1 MVFILEQVFGVRLA
15 RGGLGGMLVFA
26 AIFGFGGAL
35 ISLALSKWTAKR
47 MMGVRVIDGAAI
59 GRWSD
64 GCSARFNAWRVRRD
78 IGMPEVGIFDAEE
91 MNAFATGARR
101 NAALVAVSTG
111 LLRSMSRPQIEAVL
125 GHEISHVANG
135 DMVTLALLQGVL
147 NTFVIF
153 LARIIGGIVD
163 RALFK
168 NDREESG
175 IGFFLTTLVAQIV
188 LGIFASMIVSWY
200 SRRREFRADRGGA
213 DLAGTGSMIGALQVL
228 KQSHGEPMPP
238 QMQAFGI
245 NTGRADGF
253 MRLFMS
259 HPPLDERIAAL
270 QSQEVQMTP
279 ENEIM
284 VEPPAALRV
293 GRELSRWFGN
303 SDLAAR
309 TNEAA
314 LLAKLRPPCRLGAGR
329 ALPADACCLSRRHLG
344 GLQLDARSW

>member
-1 MVFILEQVFGVRLA
+1 MKRIFLFIVTNLAVLALLTLVVFILEQVFGVRLA

-47 MMGVRVIDGAAI
+47 MMGVRLITAPQTDAE
-59 GRWSD
+59 RWLFATVQRLA
-64 GCSARFNAWRVRRD
+64 GQAQ

-153 LARIIGGIVD
+153 LSRIIGNIVD

-175 IGFFLTTLVAQIV
+175 IGFFLTTLVAQII

-213 DLAGTGSMIGALQVL
+213 DLAGTGSMIGALQAL
-228 KQSHGEPMPP
+228 KQSLGNATAE
-238 QMQAFGI
+238 
-245 NTGRADGF
+245 
-253 MRLFMS
+253 
-259 HPPLDERIAAL
+259 EK
-270 QSQEVQMTP
+270 EK
-279 ENEIM
+279 
-284 VEPPAALRV
+284 PAKRRKV
-293 GRELSRWFGN
+293 
-303 SDLAAR
+303 
-309 TNEAA
+309 
-314 LLAKLRPPCRLGAGR
+314 AGKR
-329 ALPADACCLSRRHLG
+329 
-344 GLQLDARSW
+344 

>member
-1 MVFILEQVFGVRLA
+1 MKRIFLFLVTNLAVLALLSVVIFIVERAFGVRLA
-15 RGGLGGMLVFA
+15 GGGLGGLLVFA
-26 AIFGFGGAL
+26 AICGFGGAL

-47 MMGVRVIDGAAI
+47 MMGVRVITAPQSDVERWLVGAVK
-59 GRWSD
+59 
-64 GCSARFNAWRVRRD
+64 RFAD
-78 IGMPEVGIFDAEE
+78 QAQIGMPEVGIFDAEE

-101 NAALVAVSTG
+101 NAALVAVSSG
-111 LLRSMSRPQIEAVL
+111 LLRSMSRAQIEAVL
-125 GHEISHVANG
+125 GHEITHVANG

-168 NDREESG
+168 NEREESG
-175 IGFFLTTLVAQIV
+175 IGFFLTTMVAQIV
-188 LGIFASMIVSWY
+188 LGILASMIVSWY

-213 DLAGTGSMIGALQVL
+213 NLAGTGSMISALQVL

-245 NTGRADGF
+245 NTGGTGGF

-270 QSQEVQMTP
+270 QSST
-279 ENEIM
+279 
-284 VEPPAALRV
+284 
-293 GRELSRWFGN
+293 G
-303 SDLAAR
+303 
-309 TNEAA
+309 
-314 LLAKLRPPCRLGAGR
+314 
-329 ALPADACCLSRRHLG
+329 
-344 GLQLDARSW
+344 

>member
-1 MVFILEQVFGVRLA
+1 MKRIFLFVVTNLAVLALLSLIVFIVEQAFGVRLA
-15 RGGLGGMLVFA
+15 GGGLGGLLVFA

-47 MMGVRVIDGAAI
+47 MMGVRVITAPQSEVE
-59 GRWSD
+59 RWLVGTVKRLAD
-64 GCSARFNAWRVRRD
+64 QAQ
-78 IGMPEVGIFDAEE
+78 IGMPEVGIFDADE

-101 NAALVAVSTG
+101 NAALVAVSSG
-111 LLRSMSRPQIEAVL
+111 LLRSMSRAQIEAVL
-125 GHEISHVANG
+125 GHEITHVANG

-168 NDREESG
+168 NEREESG
-175 IGFFLTTLVAQIV
+175 IGIFLTTMVAQIV
-188 LGIFASMIVSWY
+188 LGILASMIVSWY

-213 DLAGTGSMIGALQVL
+213 NLAGTGSMISALQVL
-228 KQSHGEPMPP
+228 KQSQGEPMPP

-245 NTGRADGF
+245 NTGGTGGF

-270 QSQEVQMTP
+270 QSST
-279 ENEIM
+279 
-284 VEPPAALRV
+284 
-293 GRELSRWFGN
+293 G
-303 SDLAAR
+303 
-309 TNEAA
+309 
-314 LLAKLRPPCRLGAGR
+314 
-329 ALPADACCLSRRHLG
+329 
-344 GLQLDARSW
+344 

>member
-1 MVFILEQVFGVRLA
+1 MKRIFLFVATNLAVLALLAVVIFIIEGVFGVRLA
-15 RGGLGGMLVFA
+15 GGGVGGLLVFA
-26 AIFGFGGAL
+26 AVCGFGGAL

-47 MMGVRVIDGAAI
+47 MMGVRVIASPQSDLENWLIGAV
-59 GRWSD
+59 GRLA
-64 GCSARFNAWRVRRD
+64 GQAG
-78 IGMPEVGIFDAEE
+78 IGMPEVGIFDAAE

-101 NAALVAVSTG
+101 NAALVAVSSG

-175 IGFFLTTLVAQIV
+175 IGFFLTTLVAQLV

-228 KQSHGEPMPP
+228 KQSQGEPMPP
-238 QMQAFGI
+238 QLQAFGI
-245 NTGRADGF
+245 NTGGTGGF
-253 MRLFMS
+253 TRLFMS

-270 QSQEVQMTP
+270 QTQE
-279 ENEIM
+279 
-284 VEPPAALRV
+284 LYD
-293 GRELSRWFGN
+293 SR
-303 SDLAAR
+303 
-309 TNEAA
+309 
-314 LLAKLRPPCRLGAGR
+314 K
-329 ALPADACCLSRRHLG
+329 
-344 GLQLDARSW
+344 